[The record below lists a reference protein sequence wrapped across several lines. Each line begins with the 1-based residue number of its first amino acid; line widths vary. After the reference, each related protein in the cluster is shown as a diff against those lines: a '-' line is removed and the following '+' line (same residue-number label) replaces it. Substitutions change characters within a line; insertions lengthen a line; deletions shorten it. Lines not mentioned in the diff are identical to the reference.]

1 MYYSRKIDNESLD
14 SFLTTAKLA
23 MLYIKASWCGP
34 CKILSPV
41 VEEIA
46 NESNGNLVVG
56 KIDADDDMEFV
67 KSLNVRN
74 VPTILFYKEGEL
86 IERSVGAKS
95 KGDIQK
101 IIENL
106 TT

>member
-1 MYYSRKIDNESLD
+1 MYYSTKINNENLEN
-14 SFLTTAKLA
+14 FLSTAELA

-34 CKILSPV
+34 CKMLSPV
-41 VEEIA
+41 VDEIA
-46 NESNGNLVVG
+46 SEPNDKLIVG

-67 KSLNVRN
+67 KSLEVRN
-74 VPTILFYKEGEL
+74 VPTILFYKSGEL
-86 IERSVGAKS
+86 VERSVGAKS

-106 TT
+106 TV

>member
-1 MYYSRKIDNESLD
+1 MYYSTKINNENLD
-14 SFLTTAKLA
+14 SFLSTAQLA

-46 NESNGNLVVG
+46 NEVNNNLVVG

-86 IERSVGAKS
+86 VERSVGAKS

-106 TT
+106 TA